1 MHGSSN
7 YAVSSREIKEFLKF
21 NGYTQTLQKME
32 QEERKIQ
39 FAIKEETKVSA
50 LNYNSADNF

>member
-1 MHGSSN
+1 
-7 YAVSSREIKEFLKF
+7 
-21 NGYTQTLQKME
+21 ME